1 MLALNNSALFLGIS
15 IGSVIGG
22 AAMAWA
28 GFRADAAMGALIAC
42 SALMLVAIGDRSQRL
57 IKA

>member
-1 MLALNNSALFLGIS
+1 
-15 IGSVIGG
+15 
-22 AAMAWA
+22 MAWA
-28 GFRADAAMGALIAC
+28 GFRADTAMGALIAC